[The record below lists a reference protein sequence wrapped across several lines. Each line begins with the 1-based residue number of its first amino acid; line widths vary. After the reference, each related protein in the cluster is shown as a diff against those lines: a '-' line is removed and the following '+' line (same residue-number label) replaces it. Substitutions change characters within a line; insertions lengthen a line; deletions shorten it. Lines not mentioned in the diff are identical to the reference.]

1 MLGRLEILS
10 NLPGVSGDEGPV
22 RRYIKGE
29 IQGLV
34 DEIKVDHIGNL
45 YAYQYGEGPVVMIT
59 AHMDEVGFQIR
70 GILEDG
76 LLAYEEDGI
85 DPRVVLSKRV
95 KVGKNA
101 ISGVIGVKAHHL
113 QKKSDFAHVLEHNE
127 LFIDIGASSKEDA
140 EKYVEVGDY
149 AWFDTACTAF
159 GDGLI
164 KGKALD
170 DRVGCAILMELLKKR
185 YPCNLVAVFATQEE
199 VGHRG
204 AAIAAQRVK
213 PDLCIILE
221 GTTANDTV
229 DAPLHKQVT
238 SLRHGPAITF
248 MDGSVIVPEA
258 LVRALKNAAEKAGIP
273 YQLRRGTTGSTDA
286 GIVQQTGA
294 GCVAGGVSV
303 PCRYI
308 HGPCSVAAVQDIEN
322 TYRLMDRFL
331 EEEAYKEALKNG

>member
-22 RRYIKGE
+22 RRYIRKE
-29 IQGLV
+29 IAPLV
-34 DEIKVDHIGNL
+34 DEIRVDHIGNL
-45 YAYQYGEGPVVMIT
+45 YAYQYGEGPTVMLT

-76 LLAYEEDGI
+76 LLAYEEEGI

-95 KVGKNA
+95 RVGKNA
-101 ISGVIGVKAHHL
+101 IPGVIGVKAHHL

-127 LFIDIGASSKEDA
+127 LFIDIGAKDKADA
-140 EKYVEVGDY
+140 EQYVEVGDY
-149 AWFDTACTAF
+149 AWFDTAFAPF
-159 GDGLI
+159 GEGLV

-204 AAIAAQRVK
+204 ATVAAQRVK
-213 PDLCIILE
+213 PDLCLILE

-238 SLRHGPAITF
+238 KINWGPAITF
-248 MDGSVIVPEA
+248 MDGAAIVPEA
-258 LVRALKNAAEKAGIP
+258 LIKALKETAERNGIP
-273 YQLRRGTTGSTDA
+273 WQLRRGTTGSTDA
-286 GIVQQTGA
+286 GIVQQMGA
-294 GCVAGGVSV
+294 GCVAGGLSV

-308 HGPCSVAAVQDIEN
+308 HGPCSVASVKDIEN

-331 EEEAYKEALKNG
+331 EEKAYEEALKNG